1 MHIPSEMFVSRTSM
15 TAGRPN
21 SLLAAWRT
29 LERQWGTSGLAET
42 RMRSRKR
49 RQRKPSMKE
58 SSPVRSW
65 KSVCPFPLIFVL
77 PFALGVYGLLSINGL
92 GLSQSLLSNMSVT
105 RFTHSSVCFQF
116 VPHFTNP
123 TASQVASATEPA
135 KPSWTLSPLSSP
147 PTSPPTRQ
155 RIFFSFESVVQ
166 NLSGLPIH
174 NMMNT
179 CSEGNLCWWTPKYA
193 S

>member
-1 MHIPSEMFVSRTSM
+1 
-15 TAGRPN
+15 
-21 SLLAAWRT
+21 
-29 LERQWGTSGLAET
+29 
-42 RMRSRKR
+42 MRSRKR
-49 RQRKPSMKE
+49 RQRKPSMKD
-58 SSPVRSW
+58 SSPVRSC
-65 KSVCPFPLIFVL
+65 KSVCPFPLIFML
-77 PFALGVYGLLSINGL
+77 LFAFGVYGLLSINGL
-92 GLSQSLLSNMSVT
+92 GVCHSLFCQTCQWLALHIHRSVFNLT
-105 RFTHSSVCFQF
+105 LL
-116 VPHFTNP
+116 FTNP
-123 TASQVASATEPA
+123 TASQVASSSEPA
-135 KPSWTLSPLSSP
+135 EPSWTLSPLSSP